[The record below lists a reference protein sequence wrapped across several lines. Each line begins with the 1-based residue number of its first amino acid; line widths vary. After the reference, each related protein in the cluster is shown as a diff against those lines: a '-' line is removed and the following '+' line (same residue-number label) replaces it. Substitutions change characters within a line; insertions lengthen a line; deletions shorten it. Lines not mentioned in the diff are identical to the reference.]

1 MYLMLLII
9 AIVCFTVLCFILLFI
24 YSNII
29 LRSYFSILISGAYY
43 SPPCLDEIIVAVGLH
58 DYLQNYWNSVE
69 YFGDYGRR

>member
-1 MYLMLLII
+1 MLYS
-9 AIVCFTVLCFILLFI
+9 ILLFI

-43 SPPCLDEIIVAVGLH
+43 SPPRLDEIIVSIGLQ